1 LAILARSFHLDT
13 ARLIPRPRRCKQ
25 APLWLTFV
33 VLILAGC
40 GGSGAP
46 KAQWQ
51 VVRGPTFRF
60 DAPKGWQVRSA
71 GTRAVAT
78 HDSELV
84 QVATFPLVHAY
95 SPALF
100 TRVAEELASRMAGV
114 ARQTRGTVIG
124 HSVVT
129 AAGIRSHSY
138 QVRVGDHVDE
148 YTFVLRGKREYQLL
162 CRRAAKSDR
171 AACERLVASLS
182 LA

>member
-1 LAILARSFHLDT
+1 
-13 ARLIPRPRRCKQ
+13 
-25 APLWLTFV
+25 LWLTLV

-40 GGSGAP
+40 GGSGAR

-60 DAPKGWQVRSA
+60 DAPQGWQVRSGSA
-71 GTRAVAT
+71 RAVAS

-100 TRVAEELASRMAGV
+100 TRVESELAARMAGV
-114 ARQTRGTVIG
+114 ARQTRGTLIG

-138 QVRVGDHVDE
+138 DVRVGDHVDE
-148 YTFVLRGKREYQLL
+148 YTFVLRRKREYQLL
-162 CRRAAKSDR
+162 CRRKEKSDG
-171 AACERLVASLS
+171 AACKRLVASLS

>member
-1 LAILARSFHLDT
+1 MFLV
-13 ARLIPRPRRCKQ
+13 P
-25 APLWLTFV
+25 
-33 VLILAGC
+33 ILAGC

-60 DAPKGWQVRSA
+60 DAPKGWQVRSTGA
-71 GTRAVAT
+71 RIVAM

-84 QVATFPLVHAY
+84 QVVTFPLVHAY

-100 TRVAEELASRMAGV
+100 TRVELELASRMAGV
-114 ARQTRGTVIG
+114 ARQTRGTLVG

-138 QVRVGDHVDE
+138 QVRVADHVDQ
-148 YTFVLRGKREYQLL
+148 YTFVLRAKREYQLL
-162 CRRAAKSDR
+162 CRRMEKS
-171 AACERLVASLS
+171 AGVACDRLVASLR
-182 LA
+182 LT